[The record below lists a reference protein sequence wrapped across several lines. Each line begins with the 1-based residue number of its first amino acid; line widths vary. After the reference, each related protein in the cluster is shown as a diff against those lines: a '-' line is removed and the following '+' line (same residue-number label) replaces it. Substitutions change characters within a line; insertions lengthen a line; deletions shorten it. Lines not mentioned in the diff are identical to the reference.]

1 MLKNN
6 LRLLVE
12 FIVIISGVLL
22 SFYIDDFRELQNKK
36 LEKDILIGELVIT
49 AKEDLKQIQN
59 LKRDLMKVQGN
70 IQIFLEDTNDNRKD
84 MADKQIAI
92 NYLFISEKMSVSFFP
107 QDGIFTQLISTGSL
121 ELIESSILKNL
132 LLRNFTHYLDR
143 NQANNRTLDDLYL
156 DFVNNVDPFIAVTS
170 KDVQDASF
178 IYTDRIVDSYSI
190 DSEYYLSN
198 KFKAYLSSANTMVG
212 KNIDML
218 NLFEKSYNQILE
230 LANKA

>member
-121 ELIESSILKNL
+121 ELIESSTLKNL

-156 DFVNNVDPFIAVTS
+156 DFVSNVDPFIAVTS

>member
-6 LRLLVE
+6 LRLIVE
-12 FIVIISGVLL
+12 FLVIISGVLL
-22 SFYIDDFRELQNKK
+22 SFYIDDVRELQNKK
-36 LEKDILIGELVIT
+36 LEKDILIEELVIT
-49 AKEDLKQIQN
+49 AKEDLQQILN
-59 LKRDLMKVQGN
+59 LKKDLVEVQEN
-70 IQIFLEDTNDNRKD
+70 ISLFLKD
-84 MADKQIAI
+84 IQDKKKDLTDQKIAI

-121 ELIESSILKNL
+121 ELIKSSTLKNL

-156 DFVNNVDPFIAVTS
+156 DFVNNVDPFITVVS
-170 KDVQDASF
+170 KDKKDVSF
-178 IYTDRIVDSYSI
+178 IYTDRMVDSYSI
-190 DSEYYLSN
+190 DSDYYLSN
-198 KFKAYLSSANTMVG
+198 KFQAYLSSANTMVG

>member
-1 MLKNN
+1 MVKNN
-6 LRLLVE
+6 LRLLIE

-59 LKRDLMKVQGN
+59 LKTDLIEVQEN
-70 IQIFLEDTNDNRKD
+70 INIFIKDIQDNRKD
-84 MADKQIAI
+84 LTDKQIAI

-121 ELIESSILKNL
+121 ELIESSTLKNL

-156 DFVNNVDPFIAVTS
+156 DFVNNVDPFITVIS
-170 KDVQDASF
+170 KDKQDASF
-178 IYTDRIVDSYSI
+178 IYTDRMVDSYSI
-190 DSEYYLSN
+190 NSDYYLSN

>member
-6 LRLLVE
+6 LRLIVE
-12 FIVIISGVLL
+12 FLVIISGVLL
-22 SFYIDDFRELQNKK
+22 SFYIDDVRELQNKK
-36 LEKDILIGELVIT
+36 LEKDILIEELVIT
-49 AKEDLKQIQN
+49 AKEDLQQILN
-59 LKRDLMKVQGN
+59 LKKDLVEVQEN
-70 IQIFLEDTNDNRKD
+70 ISLFLKD
-84 MADKQIAI
+84 IQDKKKDLTDQKIAI

-121 ELIESSILKNL
+121 ELIKSSTLKNL

-156 DFVNNVDPFIAVTS
+156 DFVNNVDPFITVIS
-170 KDVQDASF
+170 KDKKDASF
-178 IYTDRIVDSYSI
+178 IYTDRMVDSYSI

-198 KFKAYLSSANTMVG
+198 KFQAYLSSANTMVG

>member
-6 LRLLVE
+6 LRLLAE

-59 LKRDLMKVQGN
+59 LKRDLMKVQDN
-70 IQIFLEDTNDNRKD
+70 IKIFLEDTNDNRKD
-84 MADKQIAI
+84 IADKQIAI

-121 ELIESSILKNL
+121 ELIES
-132 LLRNFTHYLDR
+132 
-143 NQANNRTLDDLYL
+143 
-156 DFVNNVDPFIAVTS
+156 
-170 KDVQDASF
+170 
-178 IYTDRIVDSYSI
+178 
-190 DSEYYLSN
+190 LS
-198 KFKAYLSSANTMVG
+198 L
-212 KNIDML
+212 IH
-218 NLFEKSYNQILE
+218 I
-230 LANKA
+230 

>member
-121 ELIESSILKNL
+121 ELIESSTLKNL
-132 LLRNFTHYLDR
+132 LIRNFTHYLDR

>member
-6 LRLLVE
+6 LRLIVE
-12 FIVIISGVLL
+12 FLVIISGVLL
-22 SFYIDDFRELQNKK
+22 SFYIDDVRELQNKK
-36 LEKDILIGELVIT
+36 LEKDIIIEELVIT
-49 AKEDLKQIQN
+49 AKEDLQQILN
-59 LKRDLMKVQGN
+59 LKKDLVEVQEN
-70 IQIFLEDTNDNRKD
+70 ISLFLKD
-84 MADKQIAI
+84 IQDKKKDLTDQKIAI

-121 ELIESSILKNL
+121 ELIKSSTLKNL

-156 DFVNNVDPFIAVTS
+156 DFVNNVDPFITVIS
-170 KDVQDASF
+170 KDKKDASF
-178 IYTDRIVDSYSI
+178 IYTDRMVDSYSI
-190 DSEYYLSN
+190 DSDYYLSN
-198 KFKAYLSSANTMVG
+198 KFQAYLSSANTMVG

>member
-6 LRLLVE
+6 LRLIVE
-12 FIVIISGVLL
+12 FLVIISGVLL
-22 SFYIDDFRELQNKK
+22 SFYIDDVRELQNKK
-36 LEKDILIGELVIT
+36 LEKDILIEELVIT
-49 AKEDLKQIQN
+49 AKEDLQQILN
-59 LKRDLMKVQGN
+59 LKKDLVEVQEN
-70 IQIFLEDTNDNRKD
+70 ISLFLKD
-84 MADKQIAI
+84 IQDKKKDLTDQKIAI

-121 ELIESSILKNL
+121 ELIKSSTLKNL

-156 DFVNNVDPFIAVTS
+156 DFVNNVDPFITVIS
-170 KDVQDASF
+170 KDKKDASF
-178 IYTDRIVDSYSI
+178 IYTDRMVDSYAI
-190 DSEYYLSN
+190 DSDYYLSN
-198 KFKAYLSSANTMVG
+198 KFQAYLSSANTMVG

>member
-6 LRLLVE
+6 LRLLAE

-59 LKRDLMKVQGN
+59 LKRDLMRVQGN

-121 ELIESSILKNL
+121 ELIESSTLKNL

-170 KDVQDASF
+170 KDEQDASF

>member
-70 IQIFLEDTNDNRKD
+70 IQIFLEDTNDNKKD

-121 ELIESSILKNL
+121 ELIESSTLKNL

-178 IYTDRIVDSYSI
+178 IYTDRKVDSYSI

-218 NLFEKSYNQILE
+218 NLFEKSYNQILD

>member
-1 MLKNN
+1 MVKNN
-6 LRLLVE
+6 LRLLIE

-59 LKRDLMKVQGN
+59 LKTDLIEVQEN
-70 IQIFLEDTNDNRKD
+70 INIFIKDIQDNRKD
-84 MADKQIAI
+84 LTDKQIAI

-121 ELIESSILKNL
+121 ELIESSTLKNL

-156 DFVNNVDPFIAVTS
+156 DFVNNVDPFITVTS
-170 KDVQDASF
+170 KDKQDASF
-178 IYTDRIVDSYSI
+178 IYTDRMVDSYSI
-190 DSEYYLSN
+190 NSDYYLSN
-198 KFKAYLSSANTMVG
+198 NFKAYLSSANTMVG

-218 NLFEKSYNQILE
+218 NLFEKSYNEILE

>member
-59 LKRDLMKVQGN
+59 LKRDLMKVQDN

-107 QDGIFTQLISTGSL
+107 QDGIFTQLISTGSFWVL
-121 ELIESSILKNL
+121 G
-132 LLRNFTHYLDR
+132 RG
-143 NQANNRTLDDLYL
+143 
-156 DFVNNVDPFIAVTS
+156 
-170 KDVQDASF
+170 
-178 IYTDRIVDSYSI
+178 
-190 DSEYYLSN
+190 SN
-198 KFKAYLSSANTMVG
+198 KLSGGTIPQTTSPT
-212 KNIDML
+212 
-218 NLFEKSYNQILE
+218 
-230 LANKA
+230 

>member
-59 LKRDLMKVQGN
+59 LKRDLMKVQSN

-84 MADKQIAI
+84 IADKQIAI

-121 ELIESSILKNL
+121 ELIESSTLKNL

-178 IYTDRIVDSYSI
+178 IYTDRMVDSYSI

>member
-121 ELIESSILKNL
+121 ELIESSTLKNL

-218 NLFEKSYNQILE
+218 NLFEKSYDQILE

>member
-59 LKRDLMKVQGN
+59 LKRDLMRVQGN

-121 ELIESSILKNL
+121 ELIESSALKNL

-156 DFVNNVDPFIAVTS
+156 DFVNNVEPFITIIS
-170 KDVQDASF
+170 KDKKDTSF
-178 IYTDRIVDSYSI
+178 IYTDRIVDSYAI
-190 DSEYYLSN
+190 DPNYYLSN

-212 KNIDML
+212 KNVDML
-218 NLFEKSYNQILE
+218 NLFEKSYNEILE

>member
-6 LRLLVE
+6 LRLIVE
-12 FIVIISGVLL
+12 FLVIISGVLL
-22 SFYIDDFRELQNKK
+22 SFYIDDVRELQNKK
-36 LEKDILIGELVIT
+36 LEKDILIEELVIT
-49 AKEDLKQIQN
+49 AKEDLQQILN
-59 LKRDLMKVQGN
+59 LKKDLVEVQEN
-70 IQIFLEDTNDNRKD
+70 ITLFLKD
-84 MADKQIAI
+84 IQDKKKDLTDQKIAI

-121 ELIESSILKNL
+121 ELIKSSTLKNL

-156 DFVNNVDPFIAVTS
+156 DFVNNVDPFITVIS
-170 KDVQDASF
+170 KDKKDASF
-178 IYTDRIVDSYSI
+178 IYTDRMVDSYSI
-190 DSEYYLSN
+190 DSDYYLSN
-198 KFKAYLSSANTMVG
+198 KFQAYLSSANTMVG

>member
-6 LRLLVE
+6 LRLIVE
-12 FIVIISGVLL
+12 FLVIISGVLL
-22 SFYIDDFRELQNKK
+22 SFYIDDVRELQNKK
-36 LEKDILIGELVIT
+36 LEKDILIEELVIT
-49 AKEDLKQIQN
+49 AKEDLQQILN
-59 LKRDLMKVQGN
+59 LKKDLVEVQGN
-70 IQIFLEDTNDNRKD
+70 ISLFLKD
-84 MADKQIAI
+84 IQDKKKELTDQKIAI

-121 ELIESSILKNL
+121 ELIKSSTLKNL

-156 DFVNNVDPFIAVTS
+156 DFVNNVDPFITVIS
-170 KDVQDASF
+170 KDKKDASF
-178 IYTDRIVDSYSI
+178 IYTDRMVDSYSI
-190 DSEYYLSN
+190 DSDYYLSN
-198 KFKAYLSSANTMVG
+198 KFQAYLSSANTMVG

>member
-1 MLKNN
+1 MFKNN
-6 LRLLVE
+6 LRLLAE

-121 ELIESSILKNL
+121 ELIESSTLKNL

-178 IYTDRIVDSYSI
+178 IYTDRMVDSYSI

>member
-49 AKEDLKQIQN
+49 AREDLKQIQN

-121 ELIESSILKNL
+121 ELIESSTLKNL

-170 KDVQDASF
+170 KDEQDASF

>member
-6 LRLLVE
+6 LRLLAE

-121 ELIESSILKNL
+121 ELIESSTLKNL

-170 KDVQDASF
+170 KDEQDASF

>member
-6 LRLLVE
+6 LRLIVE
-12 FIVIISGVLL
+12 FLVIISGVLL
-22 SFYIDDFRELQNKK
+22 SFYIDDVRELQNKK
-36 LEKDILIGELVIT
+36 LEKDILIEELVIT
-49 AKEDLKQIQN
+49 AKEDLQQILN
-59 LKRDLMKVQGN
+59 LKKDLVEVQEN
-70 IQIFLEDTNDNRKD
+70 ISLFLNDIQDKKKD
-84 MADKQIAI
+84 LTDQKIAI

-121 ELIESSILKNL
+121 ELIKSSTLKNL

-156 DFVNNVDPFIAVTS
+156 DFVNNVDPFITVIS
-170 KDVQDASF
+170 KDKKDASF
-178 IYTDRIVDSYSI
+178 IYTDRMVDSYSI
-190 DSEYYLSN
+190 DSDYYLSN
-198 KFKAYLSSANTMVG
+198 KFQAYLSSANTMVG

>member
-70 IQIFLEDTNDNRKD
+70 IQILLEDTNDNRKD

-121 ELIESSILKNL
+121 ELIESSTLKNL

>member
-107 QDGIFTQLISTGSL
+107 QDGIFTQLISC
-121 ELIESSILKNL
+121 L
-132 LLRNFTHYLDR
+132 LY
-143 NQANNRTLDDLYL
+143 
-156 DFVNNVDPFIAVTS
+156 TS
-170 KDVQDASF
+170 PSP
-178 IYTDRIVDSYSI
+178 RDS
-190 DSEYYLSN
+190 
-198 KFKAYLSSANTMVG
+198 
-212 KNIDML
+212 
-218 NLFEKSYNQILE
+218 
-230 LANKA
+230 

>member
-1 MLKNN
+1 MVKNN

-12 FIVIISGVLL
+12 FLVIISGVLL
-22 SFYIDDFRELQNKK
+22 SFYIDDIRELKNKK

-59 LKRDLMKVQGN
+59 LKKDLIKVQEN
-70 IQIFLEDTNDNRKD
+70 INIFLKDFQDRKKD
-84 MADKQIAI
+84 LPDKQIAI

-121 ELIESSILKNL
+121 ELIKSSALKNL

-156 DFVNNVDPFIAVTS
+156 DFVNNVDPFITVTS
-170 KDVQDASF
+170 KDKQDASF
-178 IYTDRIVDSYSI
+178 IYTDRMVDSYSI
-190 DSEYYLSN
+190 NSDYYLSN

>member
-12 FIVIISGVLL
+12 FIVIIFGVLL
-22 SFYIDDFRELQNKK
+22 SFYIEDFRELQNKK

-121 ELIESSILKNL
+121 ELIESSTLKNL

-178 IYTDRIVDSYSI
+178 IYTDRMVESYSI

>member
-6 LRLLVE
+6 LRLLAE

-70 IQIFLEDTNDNRKD
+70 IQIFLEDTNDNKKD

-121 ELIESSILKNL
+121 ELIESSTLKNL

-178 IYTDRIVDSYSI
+178 IYTDRKVDSYSI

-218 NLFEKSYNQILE
+218 NLFEKSYNRILE

>member
-6 LRLLVE
+6 LRLLAE

-36 LEKDILIGELVIT
+36 LEKDILIGELAIT

-121 ELIESSILKNL
+121 ELIESSTLKNL

>member
-1 MLKNN
+1 MFKNN
-6 LRLLVE
+6 LRLLAE

-121 ELIESSILKNL
+121 ELICL
-132 LLRNFTHYLDR
+132 LY
-143 NQANNRTLDDLYL
+143 
-156 DFVNNVDPFIAVTS
+156 TS
-170 KDVQDASF
+170 PSPRDKRQS
-178 IYTDRIVDSYSI
+178 RMP
-190 DSEYYLSN
+190 
-198 KFKAYLSSANTMVG
+198 SSA
-212 KNIDML
+212 
-218 NLFEKSYNQILE
+218 
-230 LANKA
+230 

>member
-6 LRLLVE
+6 LRLIVE
-12 FIVIISGVLL
+12 FLVIISGVLL
-22 SFYIDDFRELQNKK
+22 SFYIDDVRELQNKK
-36 LEKDILIGELVIT
+36 LEKDILIEELVIT
-49 AKEDLKQIQN
+49 AKEDLQQILN
-59 LKRDLMKVQGN
+59 LKKDLVEVQEN
-70 IQIFLEDTNDNRKD
+70 ISLFLKD
-84 MADKQIAI
+84 IQDKKKDLTDQKIAI
-92 NYLFISEKMSVSFFP
+92 NYLFTSEKMSVSFFP

-121 ELIESSILKNL
+121 ELIKSSTLKNL

-156 DFVNNVDPFIAVTS
+156 DFVNNVDPFITVIS
-170 KDVQDASF
+170 KDKKDASF
-178 IYTDRIVDSYSI
+178 IYTDRMVDSYSI
-190 DSEYYLSN
+190 DSDYYLSN
-198 KFKAYLSSANTMVG
+198 KFQAYLSSANTMVG

>member
-121 ELIESSILKNL
+121 ELIESSTLKNL

-170 KDVQDASF
+170 KDEQDASF

>member
-6 LRLLVE
+6 LRLIVE
-12 FIVIISGVLL
+12 FLVIISGVLL
-22 SFYIDDFRELQNKK
+22 SFYIDDVRELQNKK
-36 LEKDILIGELVIT
+36 LEKDILIEELVIT
-49 AKEDLKQIQN
+49 AKEDLQQILN
-59 LKRDLMKVQGN
+59 LKKYLVEVQENISLFLKDIQDKKKDLTDQK
-70 IQIFLEDTNDNRKD
+70 
-84 MADKQIAI
+84 IAI

-121 ELIESSILKNL
+121 ELIKSSTLKNL

-156 DFVNNVDPFIAVTS
+156 DFVNNVDPFITVIS
-170 KDVQDASF
+170 KDKKDASF
-178 IYTDRIVDSYSI
+178 IYTDRMVDSYSI
-190 DSEYYLSN
+190 DSDYYLSN
-198 KFKAYLSSANTMVG
+198 KFQAYLSSANTMVG

>member
-59 LKRDLMKVQGN
+59 LKRDLMKVQDN

-121 ELIESSILKNL
+121 ELIESSTLKNL
-132 LLRNFTHYLDR
+132 LLRNFTHYLER

-170 KDVQDASF
+170 KDVQDTSF

>member
-1 MLKNN
+1 
-6 LRLLVE
+6 
-12 FIVIISGVLL
+12 
-22 SFYIDDFRELQNKK
+22 
-36 LEKDILIGELVIT
+36 
-49 AKEDLKQIQN
+49 
-59 LKRDLMKVQGN
+59 LMRVQGN

-84 MADKQIAI
+84 MTDKQIAI

-121 ELIESSILKNL
+121 ELIESSTLKNL

>member
-1 MLKNN
+1 MVKNN
-6 LRLLVE
+6 LRLLIE

-59 LKRDLMKVQGN
+59 LKTDLIEVQEN
-70 IQIFLEDTNDNRKD
+70 INIFIKDIQDNRKD
-84 MADKQIAI
+84 LTDKQIAI

-121 ELIESSILKNL
+121 ELIESSTLKNL

-170 KDVQDASF
+170 KDEQDASF

-218 NLFEKSYNQILE
+218 NSFGE
-230 LANKA
+230 NKIQMVLQVYML